1 MKRNAKSFIVKL
13 ISLIVLSPIITSIFN
28 YIIIGISSLYIFVN
42 IYAIISYFRNKK
54 GIKKEELKIDK
65 FLKPVISLIRK
76 LFYAINLKS
85 PITVFLIM
93 GLIIGYRES
102 GIPKS
107 LFVFSLIILI
117 INLSWELYRNNED
130 KEIPSLKQIR
140 KEYCY

>member
-1 MKRNAKSFIVKL
+1 M
-13 ISLIVLSPIITSIFN
+13 
-28 YIIIGISSLYIFVN
+28 
-42 IYAIISYFRNKK
+42 
-54 GIKKEELKIDK
+54 
-65 FLKPVISLIRK
+65 
-76 LFYAINLKS
+76 KS

-93 GLIIGYRES
+93 GLIIGYSES

-130 KEIPSLKQIR
+130 KEIPSLRQIR